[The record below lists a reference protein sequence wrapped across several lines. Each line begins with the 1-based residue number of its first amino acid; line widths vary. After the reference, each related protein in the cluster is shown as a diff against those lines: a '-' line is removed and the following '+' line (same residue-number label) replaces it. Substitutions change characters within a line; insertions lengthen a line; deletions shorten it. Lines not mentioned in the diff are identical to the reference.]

1 MCLTLR
7 EYCVFYIH
15 LHLSWI
21 AGTVVV
27 VAVVVVL
34 VVVVVVVVQLQACQL
49 QRLLL
54 TLVQKTGLIQL
65 CIY

>member
-21 AGTVVV
+21 AGTV
-27 VAVVVVL
+27 VVVVL